1 MFFGEFDAS
10 AVPEQ
15 ETSYGP
21 LPEGWYQCVC
31 TEATFKETK
40 TGTGKY
46 IQAGLTVEGPSHQ
59 GRRLFA
65 RFNIHN
71 ANDKA
76 QDIGIRQFGEFVR
89 AVGLVKVNDTD
100 MLVGRRCSVKVKT
113 RTSEQYGDQSDPVNY
128 RAIEGSAAPAPS
140 FAAPAAP
147 APVQAPAAPA
157 GNRPP
162 WMMK

>member
-1 MFFGEFDAS
+1 MFFEEFDAS

-31 TEATFKETK
+31 TEATFKDTK
-40 TGTGKY
+40 SGTGKY

-65 RFNIHN
+65 RFNIQN
-71 ANDKA
+71 ANNKA

-100 MLVGRRCSVKVKT
+100 MLVGRRCEVKVKT
-113 RTSEQYGDQSDPVNY
+113 RTSERYGDQSDPVNY
-128 RAIEGSAAPAPS
+128 RATAGSAAPAPTPAP
-140 FAAPAAP
+140 FASAP
-147 APVQAPAAPA
+147 APQAPAAA
-157 GNRPP
+157 RPP
-162 WMMK
+162 WQR

>member
-15 ETSYGP
+15 EISYGP

-31 TEATFKETK
+31 AEATFKDTK
-40 TGTGKY
+40 SGTGKY
-46 IQAGLTVEGPSHQ
+46 IQASLTVEGPSHQ

-65 RFNIHN
+65 RFNIQN

-113 RTSEQYGDQSDPVNY
+113 RTSEQHGDQSDPVNY
-128 RAIEGSAAPAPS
+128 RAIEGSSAPAPS
-140 FAAPAAP
+140 FAAPAP
-147 APVQAPAAPA
+147 KQAPAAPA
-157 GNRPP
+157 QAARPP
-162 WMMK
+162 WQR